1 MQLLQM
7 GILSP
12 TKAYKYMDMADF
24 KGLQMQFEADEEQAM
39 REHDKLIDGGIVN
52 EQAAQ
57 QAQQQLMMS
66 IMEGGEVDPQ
76 LLQQSV
82 EAGLQ
87 PLAFENKA
95 VHLEVHAQFMKSAE
109 FESMPSEVKDQFYK
123 HFEFTRA
130 AVQGEEAPPGQA
142 PRVSLQLRGAV
153 GPTTGSKIL
162 NSTGIE
168 NVDPQELLEPSLN
181 TVVIDN
187 KDKPNA
193 PEGSGGAVDQYQL
206 ELLQK
211 LQQNQALADQK
222 LANEEKLRAV
232 RGE

>member
-1 MQLLQM
+1 MQ
-7 GILSP
+7 
-12 TKAYKYMDMADF
+12 
-24 KGLQMQFEADEEQAM
+24 
-39 REHDKLIDGGIVN
+39 GGQI
-52 EQAAQ
+52 
-57 QAQQQLMMS
+57 
-66 IMEGGEVDPQ
+66 DPQ

-95 VHLEVHAQFMKSAE
+95 VHLEVHSQFMKSAE
-109 FESMPSEVKDQFYK
+109 FESMPQMIKDQFYK
-123 HFEFTRA
+123 HYEFTQMA
-130 AVQGEEAPPGQA
+130 LQAEQSPQGEA

-168 NVDPQELLEPSLN
+168 NVTPQELLEPPLD

-193 PEGSGGAVDQYQL
+193 GEGTAGAMDQYQL
-206 ELLQK
+206 ELLQR
-211 LQQNQALADQK
+211 LQQNQAEADQEM
-222 LANEEKLRAV
+222 ANELAMRTV